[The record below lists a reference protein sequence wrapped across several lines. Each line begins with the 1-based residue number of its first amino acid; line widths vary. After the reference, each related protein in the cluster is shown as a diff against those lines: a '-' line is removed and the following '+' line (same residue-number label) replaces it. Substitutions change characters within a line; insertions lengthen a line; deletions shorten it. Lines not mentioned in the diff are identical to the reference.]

1 MESPRMSKN
10 SRLAF
15 CLFKY
20 FPFGG
25 LQRDLLQIAEACMTR
40 GHQVDIYAGDWKG
53 KVPDGFN
60 VEVLPVRGLTNH
72 RRCESFAKR
81 LPKHLKGRHYNAVV
95 GFNKMPGLDVYFAAD
110 PCFAHRVSA
119 RSLLYRLTGRCRSY
133 MSLEEAVFERE
144 SKTEILLISEKEEAV
159 FVEYYG
165 TAEQRF
171 HLLPPGISK
180 DFMDPDISEHL
191 CVDLRQELGIGS
203 DAKIILMVG
212 SGFKTKGVDRAILS
226 LASLPLRL
234 RENTV
239 LLVVGEDKS
248 RPFER
253 LSRRMGV
260 AGHVRFVGGRR
271 DVPRFLVAADLLLHP
286 AYRENTGTV
295 LIEAMAAGLPV
306 LATDVCGYGH
316 YIERSQAGE
325 LIPAP
330 FRQETLNQMLA
341 SMLISDEK
349 DLYRRNGRKYIGA
362 SDVFSLAE
370 KAADIIEQV
379 AT

>member
-1 MESPRMSKN
+1 MSKS

-25 LQRDLLQIAEACMTR
+25 LQRDLVQIAKVCMTR

-53 KVPDGFN
+53 KVPDGLN
-60 VEVLPVRGLTNH
+60 VEVLPVRGITNH
-72 RRCESFAKR
+72 RRCQAFVKR
-81 LPKHLKGRHYNAVV
+81 LPAHLKGRHYDAVV

-110 PCFAHRVSA
+110 PCFAHRVSDK
-119 RSLLYRLTGRCRSY
+119 SLLYRLTGRCRSY
-133 MSLEEAVFERE
+133 MSLEKAVFERE
-144 SKTEILLISEKEEAV
+144 SKTEILLISENEKAV

-165 TAEQRF
+165 TDKQRF
-171 HLLPPGISK
+171 HLLPPGISR
-180 DFMDPDISEHL
+180 DYMDPDTSEYL
-191 CVDLRQELGIGS
+191 CADLRQELGVGS
-203 DAKIILMVG
+203 DTKIILMVG
-212 SGFKTKGVDRAILS
+212 SGFKTKGVDRAISS
-226 LASLPLRL
+226 LASLPTSL

-239 LLVVGEDKS
+239 LLVVGEGKAS
-248 RPFER
+248 PFER
-253 LSRRMGV
+253 LARRMGV

-271 DVPRFLVAADLLLHP
+271 DVLRLLVAADLLLHP

-295 LIEAMAAGLPV
+295 LIEAMATGLPV

-316 YIERSQAGE
+316 YIERSQGGE

-341 SMLISDEK
+341 SMLISDKK
-349 DLYRRNGRKYIGA
+349 DRYGRNGRKYIGV

-379 AT
+379 ATC